1 MSAANL
7 ATAPRRLLAR
17 VRDVM
22 ADEGSAQSRLDKIT
36 SIIAA
41 DLVTEVCSIYVR
53 RAGDVLELFST
64 QGLSRDAVHVTRLR
78 FSEGLIGEIAAHA
91 SPLSLSDA
99 RAHPSFAFR
108 PETGEDEFHSL
119 MGVPVLRAGRVI
131 GVVAVQNK
139 TERQYTDEEVE
150 TLQTVAMVL
159 AEMVAGGELI
169 GRHELMPADG
179 IALKPLRL
187 EGTCYSTGL
196 GIGKAVLHEPRFDVG
211 NLVAENP
218 EDEMQRLHDAFSSM
232 LGHLDTLLSQSPL
245 VAGDGGEHEDV
256 LEAFRLVAEDAGWL
270 RRTEEAVR
278 SGLTAEA
285 AVLKVKNEM
294 RARLGSAVDPY
305 LRERVHDL
313 EDLSNRLLQH
323 LMGKDGLEGEKL
335 PEHMVLV
342 ARNMGPAELLDYD
355 HARLRGLVLEE
366 GSATSHVAIVARAL
380 DIPVMGQV
388 RDVLAKIDNGET
400 IIVDGEN
407 AQVMLRP
414 GEDVQQAFH
423 ETRKHLE
430 QIKAQYAQ
438 LKDLPA
444 TTLDGVE
451 VSLNVNA
458 GLLFDFDQIE
468 ATGADG
474 VGLYRTEV
482 PFMVRAQFPDV
493 DAQRQL
499 YEKVLDRAGGKPVVF
514 RTVDVGGD
522 KVLPYWD
529 DFDEENPAMGWR
541 AIRIC
546 LDRPAI
552 LRQQLRA
559 LIQAAQGRDIHVMFP
574 MVAEVEEFDAAKGLL
589 ERELA
594 HQKARGGVLPER
606 VHAGVMLEVPALA
619 LQLDKLIPRVDFISI
634 GSNDL
639 MQFLYATDRGN
650 PHVANRYDILSPF
663 ALGFLKSVRD
673 RCDQAGVPVSVC
685 GEAAGRPLEAM
696 ALVSIGF
703 RRLSMSPPA
712 LGPVKEMIRTMSERQ
727 VAQFVHS
734 ILGTPRVSIRQR
746 LKAFAMD
753 HNIKV

>member
-1 MSAANL
+1 MNSANL
-7 ATAPRRLLAR
+7 TTAPRRLLAR

-22 ADEGSAQSRLDKIT
+22 AGEGSAQSRLDKIT
-36 SIIAA
+36 AIIAA
-41 DLVTEVCSIYVR
+41 DLVTEVCSVYVR
-53 RAGDVLELFST
+53 RAGEVLELFST
-64 QGLSRDAVHVTRLR
+64 QGLSPDAVHVTRLR
-78 FSEGLIGEIAAHA
+78 FGEGLIGEIAARA
-91 SPLSLSDA
+91 NPLALSDV
-99 RAHPSFAFR
+99 RSHPSFAFR
-108 PETGEDEFHSL
+108 PETGEDEFNSL
-119 MGVPVLRAGRVI
+119 LGVPVLRSGRVV
-131 GVVAVQNK
+131 GVLAVQNK
-139 TERQYTDEEVE
+139 TERQYTEEE
-150 TLQTVAMVL
+150 TEILQTVAMVL

-169 GRHELMPADG
+169 SRNELMPTDG

-187 EGTCYSTGL
+187 EGTVYSSGL
-196 GIGKAVLHEPRFDVG
+196 GIGQAVLHEPNFEIGD
-211 NLVAENP
+211 LVAENP
-218 EDEMQRLHDAFSSM
+218 EVEMQRLHDAFTAM
-232 LGHLDTLLSQSPL
+232 LGQLDTILNQGPLS
-245 VAGDGGEHEDV
+245 VVDGGEHEDV
-256 LEAFRLVAEDAGWL
+256 LEAFRLIAEDAGWL
-270 RRTEEAVR
+270 KRTEEAVR

-294 RARLGSAVDPY
+294 RARLGAASDPY
-305 LRERVHDL
+305 LRERMHDL
-313 EDLSNRLLQH
+313 DDLSNRLMQH
-323 LMGKDGLEGEKL
+323 LMGEHGPDADEM

-355 HARLRGLVLEE
+355 HTRLRGLVLEE

-388 RDVLAKIDNGET
+388 RDVLAKIDSGES
-400 IIVDGEN
+400 IVVDGEN
-407 AQVMLRP
+407 AQVLIRP

-423 ETRKHLE
+423 ETRRHLE

-444 TTLDGVE
+444 QTLDGIE
-451 VSLNVNA
+451 ISLNINA
-458 GLLFDFDQIE
+458 GLLFDFDQVE
-468 ATGADG
+468 TTGADG

-493 DAQRQL
+493 EAQRQL

-529 DFDEENPAMGWR
+529 ELDEENPAMGWR

-559 LIQAAQGRDIHVMFP
+559 LIRAARGRDIRVMFP
-574 MVAEVEEFDAAKGLL
+574 MVAEVEEFDDAKKLL
-589 ERELA
+589 MSELDRE
-594 HQKARGGVLPER
+594 KSRGGVLPEN
-606 VHAGVMLEVPALA
+606 VYAGVMLEVPALA

-650 PHVANRYDILSPF
+650 PHVSNRYDILSPF

-685 GEAAGRPLEAM
+685 GEAAGKPLEAM
-696 ALVSIGF
+696 ALVGIGF

-712 LGPVKEMIRTMSERQ
+712 IGPVKEMIRTMSERQ
-727 VAQFVHS
+727 VAQFLHS
-734 ILGTPRVSIRQR
+734 VLEMPLASIRKR
-746 LKAFAMD
+746 LKAFAKD
-753 HNIKV
+753 HGIEV